1 MGFFDGIKDAW
12 EKGQKE
18 PCFLEPA
25 YYDKEKDEEKKS
37 KNRPNT
43 LHTIGPLTD
52 TFGDPDLD
60 KVFEGQAPK
69 LVGMIEDIH
78 DGLVTTKKF
87 YELQGQYNELQ
98 KQYAELQKQN
108 QELLQI
114 LKNLGKQ

>member
-1 MGFFDGIKDAW
+1 MGFFDGIKENF
-12 EKGQKE
+12 EKGKQKTW
-18 PCFLEPA
+18 F
-25 YYDKEKDEEKKS
+25 DDIKDNENVSSKKQ
-37 KNRPNT
+37 RPNT

-98 KQYAELQKQN
+98 KHYEELQKQN

-114 LKNLGKQ
+114 VKNK

>member
-1 MGFFDGIKDAW
+1 MGFFNAIKKGW
-12 EKGQKE
+12 EEGGKE
-18 PCFLEPA
+18 PCWLEPA
-25 YYDKEKDEEKKS
+25 YYDKKDEEKKS

-43 LHTIGPLTD
+43 LHTIKNLTE

-69 LVGMIEDIH
+69 LTGMIEDIH
-78 DGLVTTKKF
+78 DRQIPTQK
-87 YELQGQYNELQ
+87 YHELLGRYNELQ
-98 KQYAELQKQN
+98 KHYEELQKQN